1 MSLSTSQDPL
11 HRKFAA
17 NIPRYFIYTA
27 LKGFGFGLLG
37 AMWVIFLT
45 QQRGLSLAQAS
56 FVDVMFF
63 VAAAFGEVPTGM
75 VADSFGRKISL
86 IAGSILLNAGILGWT
101 FAPTLPFIMLSYFG
115 MGIGYTFLS
124 GAEDALF
131 YESVQLA
138 GRADDYTRL
147 VGKAGAIMLGAL
159 AVGSAASGLLASL
172 NLVMPMLV
180 CDLSLLVMLGI
191 VLTLKEPQTEEGSN
205 GPARKSFGAILR
217 RSLTL
222 MRARPTL
229 LYPMI
234 YLALVPIASF
244 ITETLFLQPQAQ
256 LLGVPL
262 AGIGFLVMVAQFTDM
277 LGSNWSDRFKALYG
291 EERLITITPAI
302 ILASLIVLAAFQ
314 KLPVLIFIA
323 VIGFL
328 TSVIRPSLLNRI
340 QNEVS
345 DEVRGTIISMISL
358 MNTVIAAISQPTLGF
373 VADQSGFPAAYLGFA
388 GGLGILFLFL
398 FWKGHHYLL
407 RSKMLRSDPT
417 EVEACSLTL
426 MKDHPTR
433 HL

>member
-1 MSLSTSQDPL
+1 MNLSSTRDPL
-11 HRKFAA
+11 NRQFAA
-17 NIPRYFIYTA
+17 NIPRYFVYTA

-56 FVDVMFF
+56 LVDVMFF
-63 VAAAFGEVPTGM
+63 VAAAFGEVPTGI
-75 VADSFGRKISL
+75 VADRFGRKISL
-86 IAGSILLNAGILGWT
+86 IAGSALLSVGILGWT

-115 MGIGYTFLS
+115 MGVGFTFLS

-147 VGKAGAIMLGAL
+147 VGRAGAVMLGAL
-159 AVGSAASGLLASL
+159 AMGSAASGLLASI
-172 NLVMPMLV
+172 NLVAPMLV
-180 CDLSLLVMLGI
+180 CGLSLLVMLGI
-191 VLTLKEPQTEEGSN
+191 VLTLKEPQTKAQSN
-205 GPARKSFGAILR
+205 GTARRSFDSILR
-217 RSLTL
+217 QSLTL

-256 LLGVPL
+256 LLGVSL
-262 AGIGFLVMVAQFTDM
+262 TGIGLLVMAAQLTDM
-277 LGSNWSDRFKALYG
+277 LGSNWSDRLRARFG
-291 EERLITITPAI
+291 EGRLITIAPAI
-302 ILASLIVLAAFQ
+302 ILASLIVLAVFQ

-323 VIGFL
+323 VIGFF
-328 TSVIRPSLLNRI
+328 TSVIRPILLNQI

-345 DEVRGTIISMISL
+345 DEVRATIISMNSL

-388 GGLGILFLFL
+388 GGLGILLLLL
-398 FWKGHHYLL
+398 FWKGHPYLL
-407 RSKMLRSDPT
+407 RSEIIRSDPSEA
-417 EVEACSLTL
+417 EV
-426 MKDHPTR
+426 
-433 HL
+433 

>member
-1 MSLSTSQDPL
+1 MNLSSTRDPL
-11 HRKFAA
+11 NRQFAA
-17 NIPRYFIYTA
+17 NIPRYFVYTA

-56 FVDVMFF
+56 LVDVMFF
-63 VAAAFGEVPTGM
+63 VAAAFGEVPTGI
-75 VADSFGRKISL
+75 VADRFGRKISL
-86 IAGSILLNAGILGWT
+86 IAGSALLSVGILGWT

-115 MGIGYTFLS
+115 MGVGFTFLS

-147 VGKAGAIMLGAL
+147 VGRAGAVMLGAL
-159 AVGSAASGLLASL
+159 AMGSAASGLLASI
-172 NLVMPMLV
+172 NLVAPMLV
-180 CDLSLLVMLGI
+180 CGLSLLVMLGI
-191 VLTLKEPQTEEGSN
+191 VLTLKEPQTKVQSN
-205 GPARKSFGAILR
+205 GTARRSFDSILR
-217 RSLTL
+217 QSLTL
-222 MRARPTL
+222 MRARPAL

-256 LLGVPL
+256 LLGVSL
-262 AGIGFLVMVAQFTDM
+262 TGIGLLVMAAQLTDM
-277 LGSNWSDRFKALYG
+277 LGSNWSDRLRARFG
-291 EERLITITPAI
+291 EGRLITIAPAI
-302 ILASLIVLAAFQ
+302 ILASLIVLAVFQ

-323 VIGFL
+323 VIGFF
-328 TSVIRPSLLNRI
+328 TSVIRPILLNQI

-345 DEVRGTIISMISL
+345 DEVRATIISMNSL

-388 GGLGILFLFL
+388 GGLSILLLLL
-398 FWKGHHYLL
+398 FWKGHPYLL
-407 RSKMLRSDPT
+407 RSEIIRSDPSEA
-417 EVEACSLTL
+417 EV
-426 MKDHPTR
+426 
-433 HL
+433 

>member
-1 MSLSTSQDPL
+1 MNLSSTRDPL
-11 HRKFAA
+11 NRQFAA
-17 NIPRYFIYTA
+17 NIPRYFVYTA

-56 FVDVMFF
+56 LVDVMFF
-63 VAAAFGEVPTGM
+63 VAAAFGEVPTGI
-75 VADSFGRKISL
+75 VADRFGRKISL
-86 IAGSILLNAGILGWT
+86 IAGSALLSVGILGWT

-115 MGIGYTFLS
+115 MGVGFTFLS

-138 GRADDYTRL
+138 GRADDYARL
-147 VGKAGAIMLGAL
+147 VGRAGAVMLGAL
-159 AVGSAASGLLASL
+159 AMGSAASGLLASI
-172 NLVMPMLV
+172 NLVAPMLV
-180 CDLSLLVMLGI
+180 CGLSLLVMLGI
-191 VLTLKEPQTEEGSN
+191 VLTLKEPQTKAQSN
-205 GPARKSFGAILR
+205 GTARRSFDSILR
-217 RSLTL
+217 QSLTL

-256 LLGVPL
+256 LLGVSL
-262 AGIGFLVMVAQFTDM
+262 TGIGLLVMAAQLTDM
-277 LGSNWSDRFKALYG
+277 LGSNWSDRLRARFG
-291 EERLITITPAI
+291 EGRLITIAPAI
-302 ILASLIVLAAFQ
+302 ILASLIVLAVFQ

-323 VIGFL
+323 VIGFF
-328 TSVIRPSLLNRI
+328 TSVIRPILLNQI

-345 DEVRGTIISMISL
+345 DEVRATIISMNSL

-388 GGLGILFLFL
+388 GGLGILLLLL
-398 FWKGHHYLL
+398 FWKGHPYLL
-407 RSKMLRSDPT
+407 RSEIIRSDPSEA
-417 EVEACSLTL
+417 EV
-426 MKDHPTR
+426 
-433 HL
+433 

>member
-1 MSLSTSQDPL
+1 MNLSSTRDPL
-11 HRKFAA
+11 NRQFAA
-17 NIPRYFIYTA
+17 NIPRYFVYTA

-56 FVDVMFF
+56 LVDVMFF
-63 VAAAFGEVPTGM
+63 VAAAFGEVPTGI
-75 VADSFGRKISL
+75 VADRFGRKISL
-86 IAGSILLNAGILGWT
+86 IAGSALLSVGILGWT

-115 MGIGYTFLS
+115 MGVGFTFLS

-147 VGKAGAIMLGAL
+147 VGRAGAVMLGAL
-159 AVGSAASGLLASL
+159 AMGSAASGLLASI
-172 NLVMPMLV
+172 NLVAPMLV
-180 CDLSLLVMLGI
+180 CGLSLLVMLGV
-191 VLTLKEPQTEEGSN
+191 VLTLKEPQTKAQSN
-205 GPARKSFGAILR
+205 GTARRSFDSILR
-217 RSLTL
+217 QSLTL
-222 MRARPTL
+222 MRARPAL

-256 LLGVPL
+256 LLGVSL
-262 AGIGFLVMVAQFTDM
+262 TGIGLLVMAAQLTDM
-277 LGSNWSDRFKALYG
+277 LGSNWSDRLRARFG
-291 EERLITITPAI
+291 EGRLITIAPAI
-302 ILASLIVLAAFQ
+302 ILASLIVLAVFQ

-323 VIGFL
+323 VIGFF
-328 TSVIRPSLLNRI
+328 TSVIRPILLNQI

-345 DEVRGTIISMISL
+345 DEVRATIISMNSL

-388 GGLGILFLFL
+388 GGLGILLLLL
-398 FWKGHHYLL
+398 FWKGHPYLL
-407 RSKMLRSDPT
+407 RSEIIRSDPSEA
-417 EVEACSLTL
+417 EV
-426 MKDHPTR
+426 
-433 HL
+433 

>member
-1 MSLSTSQDPL
+1 MNLSSTRDPL
-11 HRKFAA
+11 NRQFAA
-17 NIPRYFIYTA
+17 NIPRYFVYTA

-56 FVDVMFF
+56 LVDVMFF
-63 VAAAFGEVPTGM
+63 VAAAFGEVPTGI
-75 VADSFGRKISL
+75 VADRFGRKISL
-86 IAGSILLNAGILGWT
+86 IAGSALLSVGILGWT

-115 MGIGYTFLS
+115 MGVGFTFLS

-147 VGKAGAIMLGAL
+147 VGRAGAVMLGAL
-159 AVGSAASGLLASL
+159 AMGSAASGLLASI
-172 NLVMPMLV
+172 NLVAPMLV
-180 CDLSLLVMLGI
+180 CGLSLLVMLGI
-191 VLTLKEPQTEEGSN
+191 VLTLKEPQTKVQSN
-205 GPARKSFGAILR
+205 GTARRSFDSILR
-217 RSLTL
+217 QSLTL
-222 MRARPTL
+222 MRARPAL

-256 LLGVPL
+256 LLGVSL
-262 AGIGFLVMVAQFTDM
+262 TGIGLLVMAAQLTDM
-277 LGSNWSDRFKALYG
+277 LGSNWSDRLRARFG
-291 EERLITITPAI
+291 EGRLITIAPAI
-302 ILASLIVLAAFQ
+302 ILASLIVLAVFQ

-323 VIGFL
+323 VIGFF
-328 TSVIRPSLLNRI
+328 TSVIRPILLNQI

-345 DEVRGTIISMISL
+345 DEVRATIISMNSL

-388 GGLGILFLFL
+388 GGLGILLLLL
-398 FWKGHHYLL
+398 FWKGHPYLL
-407 RSKMLRSDPT
+407 RSEIIRSDPSEA
-417 EVEACSLTL
+417 EV
-426 MKDHPTR
+426 
-433 HL
+433 